1 MSYILDALK
10 KSEQQRQQNHN
21 HSPAS
26 ANWLNGDSG
35 KQTSSLIPGLLVG
48 VVMSVVVSVIIAY
61 WYFPQSNEFN
71 ESFDKPREVVDI
83 KDGRQVPVNQTKS
96 IDVVPAV
103 QIQNAGRLHSDKPP
117 VEASNGSGAPVSE
130 SQSGLKSQPELLQAQ
145 LGPNEQAEEIA
156 LENKAPEIQAQEKVE
171 QRVQRSKRQ
180 LPPLNVLRKV
190 PDLIITGHIYSSVA
204 DKRSVSMNGHDWQE
218 GDFIAPGL
226 TLSEITPSGIVVEI
240 EGWSLPVKRNRGW
253 QAID

>member
-10 KSEQQRQQNHN
+10 KSEQQRQQKHN
-21 HSPAS
+21 HTPAAAS
-26 ANWLNGDSG
+26 WLNSDSG
-35 KQTSSLIPGLLVG
+35 KQTTSLIPGLLVG
-48 VVMSVVVSVIIAY
+48 VVMSVVVSAIIAY
-61 WYFPQSNEFN
+61 WYFPQSNEFD

-83 KDGRQVPVNQTKS
+83 KDERQVPVIQTKS
-96 IDVVPAV
+96 IDVAPVA
-103 QIQNAGRLHSDKPP
+103 QTLDRGRLHSDKPP
-117 VEASNGSGAPVSE
+117 VEASNVSGAPVSE
-130 SQSGLKSQPELLQAQ
+130 SQPALKSQPEMQAQ
-145 LGPNEQAEEIA
+145 LGSNEQAEKIT
-156 LENKAPEIQAQEKVE
+156 LENKVAENQVSEIVE

-180 LPPLNVLRKV
+180 LPPLNVLKKV

>member
-10 KSEQQRQQNHN
+10 KSEQQRQQNNN
-21 HSPAS
+21 HSPAATS
-26 ANWLNGDSG
+26 WLNDDSE
-35 KQTSSLIPGLLVG
+35 KQTSSLIPGLLIG
-48 VVMSVVVSVIIAY
+48 VVMSVVVTAIIAY
-61 WYFPQSNEFN
+61 WYFPQSNEFD
-71 ESFDKPREVVDI
+71 ESFEKAHEVVDI
-83 KDGRQVPVNQTKS
+83 KEERQVPVIQTKS
-96 IDVVPAV
+96 IDVAPVA
-103 QIQNAGRLHSDKPP
+103 QTLDTGRLHSDKPP
-117 VEASNGSGAPVSE
+117 VEASNVSGAPVSE
-130 SQSGLKSQPELLQAQ
+130 SQSALKSQREMQAQ
-145 LGPNEQAEEIA
+145 LGSSEQSEEIT
-156 LENKAPEIQAQEKVE
+156 LENKVAESQFSEIVE

-180 LPPLNVLRKV
+180 LPPLNVLKKV